1 MTLDLSWILRR
12 GWSPRFSWKRH
23 SNLRKSEF
31 LLFSLLRCI
40 LRANTDDRSLLT
52 KLASKLGTV
61 VVKCHIWTYGHCPLD
76 NLKLLRDDL
85 TTDGWEWD
93 NHSHKFWLISA
104 SNQRKRS
111 DGPGRGLGCSP
122 SCRDHHMVA
131 LYFCHLYLSPMS
143 PHFDPQVA
151 TFRNYRLI
159 LVGVFLAFAF
169 VLIYRRGNARSI
181 ATNTAF
187 YTPFFHYRR
196 NRQKRKI
203 ILLKIFM
210 QEQLSLVV
218 WEHFFQYWK

>member
-1 MTLDLSWILRR
+1 M
-12 GWSPRFSWKRH
+12 FSWKCH
-23 SNLRKSEF
+23 SNPRKSEF
-31 LLFSLLRCI
+31 LLLSLKVYFEGKYRWQ
-40 LRANTDDRSLLT
+40 
-52 KLASKLGTV
+52 KLADKIGKQAWDCSGQV
-61 VVKCHIWTYGHCPLD
+61 SYVDIYGPCPLD

-169 VLIYRRGNARSI
+169 VLIYRWGNARSI
-181 ATNTAF
+181 ATNKTQGKLC
-187 YTPFFHYRR
+187 R
-196 NRQKRKI
+196 
-203 ILLKIFM
+203 
-210 QEQLSLVV
+210 SL
-218 WEHFFQYWK
+218 

>member
-1 MTLDLSWILRR
+1 MTEACWQN
-12 GWSPRFSWKRH
+12 WQ
-23 SNLRKSEF
+23 
-31 LLFSLLRCI
+31 
-40 LRANTDDRSLLT
+40 A
-52 KLASKLGTV
+52 TV

-131 LYFCHLYLSPMS
+131 LYLCHLYLSPMS
-143 PHFDPQVA
+143 PILITNVRKCKGINIMPTAKLSFSPLMPHTPFWPPFDQQIP
-151 TFRNYRLI
+151 TFRNYRLV

-181 ATNTAF
+181 ATNTVF
-187 YTPFFHYRR
+187 SH
-196 NRQKRKI
+196 
-203 ILLKIFM
+203 
-210 QEQLSLVV
+210 SL
-218 WEHFFQYWK
+218 FSLPKK